1 MEAYSKMKGYL
12 PRIFLG
18 WGLFEEEGAQSDIYG
33 ITLEDIQYS
42 NI

>member
-12 PRIFLG
+12 PRRLLG
-18 WGLFEEEGAQSDIYG
+18 WGLFKEERAQSDIYG